1 MSSRTV
7 TVLGLG
13 WMGAAIANTMI
24 REGHGVTV
32 WNRILEK
39 SATFAG
45 GLKSLRR
52 CSPQLNRATSSSCA
66 S

>member
-45 GLKSLRR
+45 
-52 CSPQLNRATSSSCA
+52 RAEIAPTVLAAVESSDVISCA